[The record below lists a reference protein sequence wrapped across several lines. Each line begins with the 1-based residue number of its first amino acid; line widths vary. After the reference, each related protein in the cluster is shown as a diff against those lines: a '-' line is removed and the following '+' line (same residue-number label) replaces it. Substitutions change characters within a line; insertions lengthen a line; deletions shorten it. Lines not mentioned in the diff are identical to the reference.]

1 MADQKSVNL
10 AITISKFLR
19 EMLELQRDYQKDQSV
34 EQSSLSKS
42 VDTIR
47 NLMDDYANYNFQGPL
62 KSDKA
67 RAYSQ
72 HLEALRNAIKGL
84 GQLTL
89 EDRDFSG
96 SDLRGVVLC
105 GMRMKGCDFRGAD
118 LMGANLSGA
127 DLTKTNF
134 SLLDPEDDLSGADVR
149 DAVLDGVRLD
159 DAILDQANFSSSS
172 LRGARLRR
180 SSLFHTL
187 FIHADLSKAVLEG
200 AQLGW
205 ANMRDADLSGATFGW
220 ISAFEDEEG
229 IKRQLLDLRVNID
242 GARFSRVDT

>member
-1 MADQKSVNL
+1 MDNQAGVSV
-10 AITISKFLR
+10 LR
-19 EMLELQRDYQKDQSV
+19 TLSRHLSELDKLKEWMRGGVFASEDHEASPQDVLKLQRL
-34 EQSSLSKS
+34 ETEIESL
-42 VDTIR
+42 R
-47 NLMDDYANYNFQGPL
+47 
-62 KSDKA
+62 
-67 RAYSQ
+67 RALL
-72 HLEALRNAIKGL
+72 HHH
-84 GQLTL
+84 
-89 EDRDFSG
+89 DFSNADLAG
-96 SDLRGVVLC
+96 ATLAGVSLRGCNLQGADLRGACLN
-105 GMRMKGCDFRGAD
+105 DAD
-118 LMGANLSGA
+118 LSEA
-127 DLTKTNF
+127 DLSRANF

-242 GARFSRVDT
+242 GARFSRVDS